1 MIRYYIRYHSGIIIF
16 RISPLKNKKDGI
28 DFAMLLSLW
37 ASLSAAIQHVGK
49 AGKRQIQCCQGFA
62 IADYSVTLDALTL
75 KPFYFCKVRGKSTIY
90 CYFLVIFFDH
100 PPH

>member
-49 AGKRQIQCCQGFA
+49 AGNKYALNMPFSEKQQLNFGFK
-62 IADYSVTLDALTL
+62 IIHLLFWGTISAL
-75 KPFYFCKVRGKSTIY
+75 
-90 CYFLVIFFDH
+90 
-100 PPH
+100 